1 MHLSHRWLV
10 GLLALAV
17 AAAACT
23 GTDPSSDGDEVVA
36 DGLSGLD
43 AALDTPTAEQPLQVG
58 ASATPGASESMDPA
72 AATVHAPDRT
82 YEGDVTLDFTDVT
95 EQAGVGLLHESPLD
109 DKEDGRRF
117 MGGAAA
123 GDLDNDGFTDL
134 FVLGGGNTPDA
145 LYRNNGDGSFTD
157 VASEAG
163 VDESH
168 VGAGVTMADYDG
180 DGWLDVYVTSHGPPE
195 AREPGRHRLWHN
207 NGDGTFTDRAAEA
220 DVAWTTSVSAD
231 GFGAAF
237 SDYDLDGDLD
247 LFVAGWRRGTDSNRL
262 FRNEGDGTFVDVT
275 EDVGIINENVRGFG
289 PCWTDLDDDRDPD
302 LLLVAD
308 FGTTQV
314 YINDD
319 GRFREVRDEMNIG
332 LNDSQS
338 MGTTVAD
345 MNNDGM
351 LDWYVTAIHDDDDV
365 GRGLGNMLFMRQADG
380 TFVERSAELGV
391 DDGGWGWGAV
401 DVDLNH
407 DGWLDLV
414 ETNGWSLPSYENE
427 PSKVFLSREGQFF
440 DEVAADVGLVHDVDG
455 LSVVR
460 LDMDNDG
467 DQDIAIT
474 AANERFSLFRNDIDG
489 DATNWLRVVLDTS
502 GSAGLAPMGFG
513 SRVTV
518 STNGQE
524 QLRALDGCANYLSSN
539 EPSLHFGLGDVQ
551 VVDQVIVEWPNGS
564 TTTATAVEANQT
576 LVLTPES

>member
-1 MHLSHRWLV
+1 MYPSNRWTI
-10 GLLALAV
+10 GLLCV
-17 AAAACT
+17 AMVAAACT
-23 GTDPSSDGDEVVA
+23 GAEPATDEVVTA
-36 DGLSGLD
+36 VTASEAVTGLD
-43 AALDTPTAEQPLQVG
+43 SSADTPA
-58 ASATPGASESMDPA
+58 ATVPSPTPA
-72 AATVHAPDRT
+72 AATEAPVEQSLAAPERTHA
-82 YEGDVTLDFTDVT
+82 GDVSLRFTDVT

-145 LYRNNGDGSFTD
+145 LYRNNGDGTFAD
-157 VASEAG
+157 VAAEAG
-163 VDESH
+163 VDEPH

-180 DGWLDVYVTSHGPPE
+180 DGWLDVYVTSHGPPD

-247 LFVAGWRRGTDSNRL
+247 LFVAGWRRGTESNRL

-275 EDVGIINENVRGFG
+275 EDVGIQNEGVRGFG
-289 PCWTDLDDDRDPD
+289 PCWTDLDGDLDPD
-302 LLLVAD
+302 LLLIAD

-314 YINDD
+314 YVNDE
-319 GRFREVRDEMNIG
+319 GTFRQVQDDWGIPLG
-332 LNDSQS
+332 DSQA

-345 MNNDGM
+345 FDNDGR
-351 LDWYVTAIHDDDDV
+351 LDWYVTAIHDDDND
-365 GRGLGNMLFMRQADG
+365 GRGLGNLLFMRQADG
-380 TFVERSAELGV
+380 SFLDRAAALGAA
-391 DDGGWGWGAV
+391 DGGWGWGAV
-401 DVDLNH
+401 DVDLDH
-407 DGWLDLV
+407 DGWLDIV

-427 PSKVFLSREGQFF
+427 PSKVFLNRAGEAF
-440 DEVAADVGLVHDVDG
+440 DEVAADVGLTHDVDG

-460 LDMDNDG
+460 FDMDNDG

-489 DATNWLRVVLDTS
+489 AGTGWLRVLLDTS
-502 GSAGLAPMGFG
+502 GVEGLPPMGWG
-513 SRVTV
+513 STVTV
-518 STNGQE
+518 VAGDRQ
-524 QLRALDGCANYLSSN
+524 QVRALDGCANYLSSN
-539 EPSLHFGLGDVQ
+539 EPSLHFGLAGADIIDEVTVRWADGSATTRTMVDVNRTI
-551 VVDQVIVEWPNGS
+551 VIEPG
-564 TTTATAVEANQT
+564 E
-576 LVLTPES
+576 

>member
-1 MHLSHRWLV
+1 MYPSNRWPIGVLC
-10 GLLALAV
+10 V
-17 AAAACT
+17 AMLAAACT
-23 GTDPSSDGDEVVA
+23 GTAPATDDVVTA
-36 DGLSGLD
+36 TTGSEAATGLD
-43 AALDTPTAEQPLQVG
+43 SSTDTPTATTVPSRT
-58 ASATPGASESMDPA
+58 SAAASEAPVGGSLA
-72 AATVHAPDRT
+72 APERT
-82 YEGDVTLDFTDVT
+82 HEGEVALRFTDVT

-145 LYRNNGDGSFTD
+145 LYRNNGDGTFTD
-157 VASEAG
+157 VAAEAG
-163 VDESH
+163 VDEPH

-207 NGDGTFTDRAAEA
+207 NGDGTFTDRATEA

-247 LFVAGWRRGTDSNRL
+247 LFVAGWRRGTESNRL
-262 FRNEGDGTFVDVT
+262 FRNEGDGTFADVT
-275 EDVGIINENVRGFG
+275 EDVGIQNEGVRGFG
-289 PCWTDLDDDRDPD
+289 PCWTDLDGDLDPD
-302 LLLVAD
+302 LLLIAD

-319 GRFREVRDEMNIG
+319 GLFRESRAELDVRLGDA
-332 LNDSQS
+332 QA

-345 MNNDGM
+345 INNDGL
-351 LDWYVTAIHDDDDV
+351 LDWYVTAIHDDENV
-365 GRGLGNMLFMRQADG
+365 GRGTGNHLFVARPDG
-380 TFVERSAELGV
+380 GFNERGQEFGV
-391 DDGGWGWGAV
+391 DDGGWGWGTV

-414 ETNGWSLPSYENE
+414 ETNGWALPAYEGE
-427 PSKVFLSREGQFF
+427 PSKVFLNRRGGGF
-440 DEVAADVGLVHDVDG
+440 DEVAAAVGLTHDVDG

-460 LDMDNDG
+460 FDMDNDG

-489 DATNWLRVVLDTS
+489 ADTGWLRVFLDTS
-502 GSAGLAPMGFG
+502 GVAGLPPMGWG
-513 SRVTV
+513 STVTV
-518 STNGQE
+518 VARDQR
-524 QLRALDGCANYLSSN
+524 QVRALNGCANYLSSN
-539 EPSLHFGLGDVQ
+539 EPSLHFGLAGAA
-551 VVDQVIVEWPNGS
+551 VVDQVIVRWPDG
-564 TTTATAVEANQT
+564 TTATRTDVDINQT
-576 LVLTPES
+576 IVVSPE

>member
-1 MHLSHRWLV
+1 MYLSNRLPI
-10 GLLALAV
+10 GLLCV
-17 AAAACT
+17 AMVTAACT
-23 GTDPSSDGDEVVA
+23 GPDPATDETVTPAPVSETA
-36 DGLSGLD
+36 TGLD
-43 AALDTPTAEQPLQVG
+43 SSIDTPAATGPLP
-58 ASATPGASESMDPA
+58 TPPAIEA
-72 AATVHAPDRT
+72 AAGTSPAGPERT
-82 YEGDVTLDFTDVT
+82 HTGEVALRFTDVT

-247 LFVAGWRRGTDSNRL
+247 LFVAGWRRGTESNRL
-262 FRNEGDGTFVDVT
+262 FRNAGDGTFADVT
-275 EDVGIINENVRGFG
+275 EEVGIQNEGVRGFG
-289 PCWTDLDDDRDPD
+289 PCWTDLDGDLDPD

-314 YINDD
+314 YVNDD
-319 GRFREVRDEMNIG
+319 GVFRESRAALDVRLGDA
-332 LNDSQS
+332 QA

-345 MNNDGM
+345 VNNDGL
-351 LDWYVTAIHDDDDV
+351 LDWYVTAIHDDENV
-365 GRGLGNMLFMRQADG
+365 GRGTGNHLFVARPDG
-380 TFVERSAELGV
+380 GFDERGEELGV
-391 DDGGWGWGAV
+391 DDGGWGWGTV

-414 ETNGWSLPSYENE
+414 ETNGWSLPAYEDE
-427 PSKVFLSREGQFF
+427 PSKVFLNRRGGGF
-440 DEVAADVGLVHDVDG
+440 DEVAAAVGLTHNVDG

-460 LDMDNDG
+460 FDMDNDG

-489 DATNWLRVVLDTS
+489 ADTGWLRVFLDTS
-502 GSAGLAPMGFG
+502 DVDGLPPMGFG
-513 SRVTV
+513 STVTV
-518 STNGQE
+518 MAGGQM
-524 QLRALDGCANYLSSN
+524 QVRALNGCANYLSSN
-539 EPSLHFGLGDVQ
+539 EPSLHFGLAGADVI
-551 VVDQVIVEWPNGS
+551 DEIIVRWADGS
-564 TTTATAVEANQT
+564 TTTRTAVDVNQT
-576 LVLTPES
+576 IVLAPNQ